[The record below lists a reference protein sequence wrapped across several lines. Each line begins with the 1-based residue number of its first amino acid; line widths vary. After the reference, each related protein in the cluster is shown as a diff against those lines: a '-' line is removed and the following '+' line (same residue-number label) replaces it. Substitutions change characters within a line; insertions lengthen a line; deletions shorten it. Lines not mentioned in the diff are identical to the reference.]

1 MNLKKKLPFQSRMR
15 QTIRCECGHSTNAE
29 SEYRSLFIII
39 DGFNSLNTAIES
51 FFKPELYVLNFL

>member
-1 MNLKKKLPFQSRMR
+1 MR
-15 QTIRCECGHSTNAE
+15 QTIRCECGHETNAE

-51 FFKPELYVLNFL
+51 FFKPELFDFF